1 MSEVH
6 EGVPSDLGLL
16 RELSDVLCDAAA
28 GDDGAFLSCIGI
40 DGVSGLGLFL
50 FLSIYYFLLEA
61 AECGVIFSDKTL
73 YLITSFNS
81 II

>member
-6 EGVPSDLGLL
+6 ERVPSGLGLL

-28 GDDGAFLSCIGI
+28 GDNRAFRSCIGI

-50 FLSIYYFLLEA
+50 FLSVYYFLLEA
-61 AECGVIFSDKTL
+61 AKCGVIFSDKTF
-73 YLITSFNS
+73 YFI
-81 II
+81 